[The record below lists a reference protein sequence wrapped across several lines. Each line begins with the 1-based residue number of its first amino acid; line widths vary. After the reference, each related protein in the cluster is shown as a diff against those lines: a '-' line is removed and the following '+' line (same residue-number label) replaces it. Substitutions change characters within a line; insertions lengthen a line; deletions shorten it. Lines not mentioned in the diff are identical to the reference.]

1 MREHRLDDRF
11 RFVPFT
17 PDIAELY
24 RASAVV
30 IAPSQGPE
38 IGRPVLEGAASGV
51 AVIATG
57 TQTGGGIVDPGR
69 TTIVVENV
77 GADVLAEATTELLSD
92 PERRAAI
99 GAAAREHAVRMF
111 DPVANTRRV
120 EAVYE
125 SVGEH
130 AHAASPRLRKP
141 NKAASTLARVRDQRN
156 REPARGAGPGARREA
171 RAHERAAPP
180 SRP

>member
-1 MREHRLDDRF
+1 MRRSSSSAAAYAAPRSSAALSAETLELLGLAHDYEAEARELVREHRLEDRF

-57 TQTGGGIVDPGR
+57 TQTGGGIVEPGR

-99 GAAAREHAVRMF
+99 GAAARAHAERMF
-111 DPVANTRRV
+111 DPVTNTRKV

-125 SVGEH
+125 KLT
-130 AHAASPRLRKP
+130 APR
-141 NKAASTLARVRDQRN
+141 
-156 REPARGAGPGARREA
+156 
-171 RAHERAAPP
+171 
-180 SRP
+180 